1 MSRGEI
7 KMEMTDIQSV
17 GMNAEV
23 ANSEEKY
30 ESFWYAALVQ
40 AKCENIVAK
49 QIAVISNDFEVWVA
63 TATEMCRSKQGGGKT
78 RQTEVVLLPSYVF
91 FRFPAGTKRSM
102 KYAPLLE
109 VKKLT
114 KVYRLVQEPDH
125 AYGEW
130 EGAHIPDQQIEQ
142 LKFILRMSDTPVNVE
157 TKEVYVKG
165 DKVRVVRGSLIG
177 LEGIISKDDDGKD
190 RIYVVIDKI
199 GYASTEIS
207 RRDVEYVRRRPG
219 RPKKTE
225 EDKG

>member
-1 MSRGEI
+1 MEI
-7 KMEMTDIQSV
+7 ADIQMVESGNNV
-17 GMNAEV
+17 VDMEG
-23 ANSEEKY
+23 KY

-49 QIAVISNDFEVWVA
+49 QIAAISKDFDVWVA
-63 TATEMCRSKQGGGKT
+63 LGSEMRRNRQGGGKE
-78 RQTEVVLLPSYVF
+78 RMKEVVLLPSYVF
-91 FRFPAGTKRSM
+91 FRFPDGTNRNQ

-142 LKFILRMSDTPVNVE
+142 LKFILQMSDKPVNIE
-157 TKEVYVKG
+157 TKEIFVKG

-177 LEGIISKDDDGKD
+177 LEGIISKDDDGKE
-190 RIYVVIDKI
+190 RIYVIIDKI

-207 RRDVEYVRRRPG
+207 RLDVECVRRRPG
-219 RPKKTE
+219 RPTKKE
-225 EDKG
+225 AAGE